1 MDEIELIP
9 VDGHNSLGRDPQS
22 NAILN
27 TDMSGYEAY
36 KKARQDALRKDRD
49 LEVLRN
55 EVNELKE
62 LVNTLVQKE
71 DKYCLLYTSPS
82 PRD

>member
-1 MDEIELIP
+1 MENIELIP
-9 VDGHNSLGRDPQS
+9 VEGHNALGRDPQS

-36 KKARQDALRKDRD
+36 KKARQNARKKDRD
-49 LEVLRN
+49 MQILRN
-55 EVNELKE
+55 EIYELKS

-71 DKYCLLYTSPS
+71 DK
-82 PRD
+82 